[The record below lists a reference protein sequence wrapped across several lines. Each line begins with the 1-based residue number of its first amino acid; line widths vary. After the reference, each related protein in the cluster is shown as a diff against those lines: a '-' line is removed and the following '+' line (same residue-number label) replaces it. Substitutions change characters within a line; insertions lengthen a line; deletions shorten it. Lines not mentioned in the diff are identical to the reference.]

1 MEAVIG
7 TTLPVFIVM
16 TVVIMGFAAFVTGQ
30 AMANTWRPLWQP
42 AFYCFLLGFADRF
55 FTFALFEGELL
66 SLGGFIVDSAVLIV
80 IGLLS
85 YRLTLTRKMVTQ
97 YPWIYERAG
106 LFGWREKGRT

>member
-1 MEAVIG
+1 MRK
-7 TTLPVFIVM
+7 LKLSL
-16 TVVIMGFAAFVTGQ
+16 FAAV
-30 AMANTWRPLWQP
+30 AMTAL
-42 AFYCFLLGFADRF
+42 
-55 FTFALFEGELL
+55 FALFEGELL